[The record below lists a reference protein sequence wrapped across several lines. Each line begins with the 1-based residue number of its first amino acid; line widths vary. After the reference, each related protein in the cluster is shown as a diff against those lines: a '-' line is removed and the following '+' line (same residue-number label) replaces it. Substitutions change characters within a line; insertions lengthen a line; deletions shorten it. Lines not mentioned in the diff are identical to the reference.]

1 MDEDKKLDPD
11 VSDQQSTDSR
21 LDPRIRRKIDLRV
34 IPLITLLY
42 LCCFLDRSNLGTA
55 SFAESPRIAHLPL
68 RSFRKCPGLDIAFVP
83 PCLGCL
89 DLMRVQIAGMAE
101 DLDLTGMRY
110 QMAAAAFFVTY
121 ALLEAPCN
129 VVAKCVRP
137 SIWIPGLTLAW
148 GIIMVSM
155 AFVKTWRG
163 LIIARVFLGV
173 AESGLAP
180 ALGEMCTGRMS
191 PVALG
196 FS

>member
-1 MDEDKKLDPD
+1 LVPSAPSHPIPSQLDSAALLFRYMDEDKKLDPD

-42 LCCFLDRSNLGTA
+42 LCCFLDRSNLGNA
-55 SFAESPRIAHLPL
+55 R
-68 RSFRKCPGLDIAFVP
+68 
-83 PCLGCL
+83 
-89 DLMRVQIAGMAE
+89 IAGMAE